1 MKIGNKEFDM
11 TNNHVYVMGIL
22 NVTPD
27 SFSDGGKYSDPDKAL
42 RHAQQMIEEGADIID
57 IGGES
62 TRPYFIPV
70 SIQEE
75 IARVTAVIEMVKE
88 RFDVP
93 VSVDTYKPEV
103 MAACLEA
110 GADLANDIWGLRH
123 DVFNDKTNT
132 EGRTSKMAEVVA
144 RFDVPVVIMH
154 NDSLGRSAEDRNEE
168 LIRSYAESTGVSFER
183 AKEQAQEDNII
194 MRVFSGLQDSVSIAK
209 EHGIA
214 EDKLILDPGIGFAKT
229 QKENLMV
236 LKGMKEIGEFFEY
249 PMFLGASRKSVI
261 GNALDLPAEEREEGT
276 IVTSILAAE
285 AGYKFVRVHDVKKN
299 VRALRMIETI
309 SQV

>member
-75 IARVTAVIEMVKE
+75 IARVTAVVEMVKE

-123 DVFNDKTNT
+123 EVFNDKTNT
-132 EGRTSKMAEVVA
+132 EGRTSRMAEVVA

-154 NDSLGRSAEDRNEE
+154 NDSLGRSAEDRDEE

-194 MRVFSGLQDSVSIAK
+194 MRVFSGLEDSISIAK
-209 EHGIA
+209 AHGIA

-229 QKENLMV
+229 QKENLKV
-236 LKGMKEIGEFFEY
+236 LKWMKEIGDFFEY

-299 VRALRMIETI
+299 VRALRLIETI

>member
-75 IARVTAVIEMVKE
+75 IARVTAVVEMVKE

-123 DVFNDKTNT
+123 EVFNDKTNT
-132 EGRTSKMAEVVA
+132 EGRISRMAEVVA

-194 MRVFSGLQDSVSIAK
+194 MRVFSGLEDSISIAK
-209 EHGIA
+209 AHGIA
-214 EDKLILDPGIGFAKT
+214 EDKLILDPGICFAKT
-229 QKENLMV
+229 QKENLKV
-236 LKGMKEIGEFFEY
+236 LKWMKEIGDFFEY

>member
-75 IARVTAVIEMVKE
+75 IARVTAVVEMVKE

-154 NDSLGRSAEDRNEE
+154 NDSLVY
-168 LIRSYAESTGVSFER
+168 ICT
-183 AKEQAQEDNII
+183 
-194 MRVFSGLQDSVSIAK
+194 
-209 EHGIA
+209 
-214 EDKLILDPGIGFAKT
+214 
-229 QKENLMV
+229 
-236 LKGMKEIGEFFEY
+236 IGEIF
-249 PMFLGASRKSVI
+249 
-261 GNALDLPAEEREEGT
+261 
-276 IVTSILAAE
+276 
-285 AGYKFVRVHDVKKN
+285 
-299 VRALRMIETI
+299 
-309 SQV
+309 

>member
-75 IARVTAVIEMVKE
+75 IARVTAVVEMVKE

-123 DVFNDKTNT
+123 EVFNDKTNT
-132 EGRTSKMAEVVA
+132 EGRTSRMAEVVA

-154 NDSLGRSAEDRNEE
+154 NDSLGRSAEDRDEE

-194 MRVFSGLQDSVSIAK
+194 MRVFSGLEDSISIAK
-209 EHGIA
+209 AHGIA

-229 QKENLMV
+229 QKENLKV
-236 LKGMKEIGEFFEY
+236 LKWMKEIGDFFEY

>member
-1 MKIGNKEFDM
+1 MKIGNKKFDM

-42 RHAQQMIEEGADIID
+42 RHAEQMIEEGADIID

-75 IARVTAVIEMVKE
+75 IARVTAVVEMVKE
-88 RFDVP
+88 RFDIP

-132 EGRTSKMAEVVA
+132 SGRASKMAEVVA
-144 RFDVPVVIMH
+144 RYEVPVVIMH
-154 NDSLGRSAEDRNEE
+154 NDSLGRSAEDRNED

-183 AKEQAQEDNII
+183 AQEQAQEDNII
-194 MRVFSGLQDSVSIAK
+194 MRVYSGLQDSVSIAK
-209 EHGIA
+209 EYGIA
-214 EDKLILDPGIGFAKT
+214 DDKLILDPGIGFAKT

-299 VRALRMIETI
+299 VRALKMIQTI
-309 SQV
+309 TSI